1 MNSKITTE
9 MQTLNKE
16 DYSMQASITSKDMV
30 ILAKREYDKLMLED
44 KEELIRMIM
53 GTESYIRATIGYKM
67 IEQGYDKGVV

>member
-9 MQTLNKE
+9 LQTLNKE
-16 DYSMQASITSKDMV
+16 DYPMNASITSKDVV

-53 GTESYIRATIGYKM
+53 GNENYVRATIGYKM
-67 IEQGYDKGVV
+67 IE

>member
-9 MQTLNKE
+9 LQTLNKE
-16 DYSMQASITSKDMV
+16 DSMQASITSKDMV

-53 GTESYIRATIGYKM
+53 GTENYVRATIGYKM
-67 IEQGYDKGVV
+67 IE